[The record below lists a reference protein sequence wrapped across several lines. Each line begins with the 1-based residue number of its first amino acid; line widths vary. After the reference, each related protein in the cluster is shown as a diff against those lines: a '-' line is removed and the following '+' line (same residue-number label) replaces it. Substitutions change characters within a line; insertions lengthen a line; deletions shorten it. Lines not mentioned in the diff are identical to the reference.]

1 MVGAS
6 GGLWIFIRAFLPVDQ
21 PRQTPCQELGE
32 VLTEWI
38 LFQVGIKAEHT
49 LAWGYGARGIE
60 IFLQLQ
66 DSLAVRMWEL
76 THTHTFF
83 TVDLKRSQSQTKWSR
98 ERRERECC
106 QLLKRKGEVMSGKK
120 SPVHFGRRQGS
131 YFRKYDC
138 ITDEGSFSSL
148 APSHFLGKVWK
159 TSAQMSSVKYAFLD
173 SYHKWFCFQ
182 QQVSIDKSLRT

>member
-1 MVGAS
+1 MTCFTARSLRYPEDMSLKSKKQEDPWNPSWIHWESVDPWADTTPRWAGGWDTVPCAPLALLLVVTCALMVGAS

-66 DSLAVRMWEL
+66 DSLAVRRWEL
-76 THTHTFF
+76 THTHTRFLLL
-83 TVDLKRSQSQTKWSR
+83 TWSAVSR
-98 ERRERECC
+98 RLNGREREE
-106 QLLKRKGEVMSGKK
+106 RENGV
-120 SPVHFGRRQGS
+120 S
-131 YFRKYDC
+131 Y
-138 ITDEGSFSSL
+138 
-148 APSHFLGKVWK
+148 
-159 TSAQMSSVKYAFLD
+159 
-173 SYHKWFCFQ
+173 
-182 QQVSIDKSLRT
+182 